1 MKYLVTGGA
10 GFIGSHFCDLLVVGL
25 PAGDEVVIL
34 DKLGVGS
41 DINNLKDVLHSRQV
55 TFVKG
60 DICNSD
66 LTSELIKDV
75 DVVVNFAAESHV
87 DRSILDPGSFI
98 SNNVLGTKLLL
109 ESALINPQ
117 IIFVQISTDEVYGP
131 LETGEAIETTALNPS
146 SPYSASKA
154 SADLVALSYYKTYGM
169 DVRITRCANNFGL
182 RQNSEKLIPLLI
194 SKITSNNPLPLYGN
208 GTNIRE
214 WIHVKDH
221 CRAIKTVID
230 RGKSGEIYNVG
241 SNDRLTN
248 LEVVDLLLSYEK
260 NSTSEVEFV
269 TDRLGHDSRYALD
282 SGKIRREL
290 GFSAEVQL
298 INSIQELFED
308 NYLRRE

>member
-66 LTSELIKDV
+66 LTNELIKDV
-75 DVVVNFAAESHV
+75 DVVINFAAESHV

-98 SNNVLGTKLLL
+98 SNNVLGTQLLL
-109 ESALINPQ
+109 ESARINPQ

-194 SKITSNNPLPLYGN
+194 SKITSNKPLPIYGN
-208 GTNIRE
+208 GRNIRE

-248 LEVVDLLLSYEK
+248 LEVVDLLLSYAK

-308 NYLRRE
+308 YYLRRE